1 LETDDRLLLKDELLN
16 ISAFSCF
23 SEAEV
28 DGDLA
33 SGKNILSDKVVRLL
47 ICGDLLSTFPRPSER
62 AGKRV
67 GIFVPAFD
75 AEGGDFDATA
85 FDDNGVSESEELYSG
100 R

>member
-1 LETDDRLLLKDELLN
+1 MDDRLLLKAELLN
-16 ISAFSCF
+16 TSAFSCF

-47 ICGDLLSTFPRPSER
+47 FCGDLLSTFPRPCETV
-62 AGKRV
+62 GKKV
-67 GIFVPAFD
+67 GIFVPVFD
-75 AEGGDFDATA
+75 ADGGDFDAIG
-85 FDDNGVSESEELYSG
+85 FDDNGVSESGESWPG